1 MSWLSNLF
9 STRVESFVEQ
19 AGLVADESNLSHEQ
33 RSQYKAQIESTLQ
46 KRDATIEKAIRAQ
59 LLAREQSLL
68 KELNQGDSYT
78 KRARPTVVYAGLV
91 FIGLNYVL
99 VPIVSDIFGARMTE
113 FKLPAEFWYGW
124 SAIVGTWS
132 IGRTFE
138 KRGAASKLIQNITG
152 SKPVSRLLDDN
163 EPYA

>member
-19 AGLVADESNLSHEQ
+19 AGLVADESNLSNEQ
-33 RSQYKAQIESTLQ
+33 TPQFKQQIKSALQ
-46 KRDATIEKAIRAQ
+46 KRDSVIESAITKE
-59 LLAREQSLL
+59 LLIKEQFLL

-99 VPIVSDIFGARMTE
+99 VPIISDIFGTRMPE
-113 FKLPAEFWYGW
+113 FELPAEFWYGW
-124 SAIVGTWS
+124 SGIVGTWS
-132 IGRTFE
+132 IGRTLE
-138 KRGAASKLIQNITG
+138 KRGATSKLVQNITG
-152 SKPVSRLLDDN
+152 SRPVSRILDDI
-163 EPYA
+163 EPRA